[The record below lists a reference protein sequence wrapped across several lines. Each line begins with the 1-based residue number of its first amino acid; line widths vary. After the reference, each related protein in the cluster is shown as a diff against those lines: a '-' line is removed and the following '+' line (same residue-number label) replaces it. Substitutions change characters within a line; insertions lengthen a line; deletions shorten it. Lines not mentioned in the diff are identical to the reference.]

1 MQTQESKEKKKI
13 IAFKSGVYFLIL
25 SILDHAQRNL
35 AEFKER
41 ELPIS
46 SELSVTAM
54 KRSLLTGFLSIH

>member
-46 SELSVTAM
+46 SE
-54 KRSLLTGFLSIH
+54 